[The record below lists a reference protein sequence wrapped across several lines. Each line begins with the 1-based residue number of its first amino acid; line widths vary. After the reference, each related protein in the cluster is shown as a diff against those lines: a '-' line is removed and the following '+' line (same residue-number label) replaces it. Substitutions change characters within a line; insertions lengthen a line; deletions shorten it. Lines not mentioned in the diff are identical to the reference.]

1 MIEKVFVDS
10 NILIYAHDAD
20 SGDKQ
25 RIAAN
30 AIAEIMEAR
39 SGVLS
44 IQVLQEFYNTVTRK
58 LRSAVTREIARDL
71 LRGYSSWAIQ
81 PLTAED
87 VVAASFLE
95 QSHQLSFWDALIVQ
109 AALLAGAKKLLSE
122 DWQHGQS
129 IRGVTVENPFH
140 LIS

>member
-10 NILIYAHDAD
+10 NVLVYAHDAD
-20 SGDKQ
+20 AGAKQ

-30 AIAEIMEAR
+30 AVAEILDAR

-44 IQVLQEFYNTVTRK
+44 IQVLQEFYSTVTRK
-58 LRSAVTREIARDL
+58 LRSAVTREVAREL
-71 LRGYSSWAIQ
+71 LRGYSSWTIQ

-95 QSHQLSFWDALIVQ
+95 QRHQLSFWDALIVQ
-109 AALLAGAKKLLSE
+109 TAVLAGAKRLLSE
-122 DWQHGQS
+122 DFQHGRS
-129 IRGVTVENPFH
+129 IGGVVVENPFTV
-140 LIS
+140 

>member
-20 SGDKQ
+20 SEQ

-30 AIAEIMEAR
+30 AIAEILDAR

-58 LRSAVTREIARDL
+58 LRSAVTRDIARDL
-71 LRGYSSWAIQ
+71 LRASVIYL
-81 PLTAED
+81 PL
-87 VVAASFLE
+87 
-95 QSHQLSFWDALIVQ
+95 
-109 AALLAGAKKLLSE
+109 LLAAMMLDAKGRLL
-122 DWQHGQS
+122 
-129 IRGVTVENPFH
+129 F
-140 LIS
+140 

>member
-10 NILIYAHDAD
+10 NVLVYAHDAD

-30 AIAEIMEAR
+30 AIAKILDAR

-44 IQVLQEFYNTVTRK
+44 IQVLQEFYSTVTRK
-58 LRSAVTREIARDL
+58 LRSAITRDVAREI
-71 LRGYSSWAIQ
+71 LRGYSSWTIQ

-87 VVAASFLE
+87 VVTASLLE
-95 QSHQLSFWDALIVQ
+95 QRHQLSFWDALIVQ
-109 AALLAGAKKLLSE
+109 TALLSGAKKLLSE
-122 DWQHGQS
+122 DFQHGRS
-129 IRGVTVENPFH
+129 IGGVTVENPF
-140 LIS
+140 LIA